1 MGNYINSPQ
10 LNTEVPE
17 RADKTN
23 PALKGFTLNLPKGAV
38 ANIKLFIKW
47 GWYTSRSEF
56 GRKAIMDLI
65 EKNMEFF
72 DKSGALKTAVI
83 RSFFG
88 DKIIKIPGRKTLYVR
103 RVLE

>member
-10 LNTEVPE
+10 LDTEVPE
-17 RADKTN
+17 KVASTN
-23 PALKGFTLNLPKGAV
+23 PALKGFTLNLPKEAV

-65 EKNMEFF
+65 EKDMGFF

-83 RSFFG
+83 EDGVVR
-88 DKIIKIPGRKTLYVR
+88 IPGRKPLYVR